1 MLQIEFTRY
10 PVESVQWERNG
21 EPLPRSLS
29 NESSTTSSLLLAPNN
44 IEQGDLIKV
53 TANFINRSLE
63 TSETVVVVL
72 CKSSQHVHSNPLF
85 PAVGLY
91 MSYD

>member
-1 MLQIEFTRY
+1 MLQIEFTGY
-10 PVESVQWERNG
+10 PVESVRWERNG

-53 TANFINRSLE
+53 TVNVLNKSLQS
-63 TSETVVVVL
+63 SETVVVVL
-72 CKSSQHVHSNPLF
+72 CKSSQHVHSNP
-85 PAVGLY
+85 PIPSCGAVY
-91 MSYD
+91 VI